1 MPAITPVRRVNF
13 NGQVMV
19 RTIGHVNDLSESEIR
34 RTWYHKEEYRQIRS
48 SLSVTVRKITSGRYE
63 GDTDSHCARGLEFRT
78 PYGAQLRRKN
88 KLDALIAVLDEQDRQ
103 MDDNDLNDDA
113 LAQLYMQF
121 SHARLHE
128 AQRRGELDELEALT
142 IHEGAESLTLSICK
156 DNNYIGMR
164 SEEELQKEK
173 TTVRKRIGKIFGKVD
188 RAKNGH

>member
-1 MPAITPVRRVNF
+1 
-13 NGQVMV
+13 MV

-173 TTVRKRIGKIFGKVD
+173 TTVRKRIGKIFGS
-188 RAKNGH
+188 R